1 MDSDG
6 SGDSDMGERQSVI
19 IDMSMN
25 TPVKDTKEVNLDE
38 TMPFLTTSGFGDSDS
53 TWSSSF
59 GRESLSAADKD
70 KEYDAFMSTINARW
84 FELERLTIFTQIEK
98 KENYIGSGPCAI
110 TKQTSELKNWYHFGL
125 P

>member
-6 SGDSDMGERQSVI
+6 SVDSDVESRQSVI

-53 TWSSSF
+53 AWGGSF

-70 KEYDAFMSTINARW
+70 KEYEAFMSIINARW
-84 FELERLTIFTQIEK
+84 FELERLPIFNQIER
-98 KENYIGSGPCAI
+98 KENYVTSGPCSI
-110 TKQTSELKNWYHFGL
+110 TKQTSDLKNW
-125 P
+125 